1 MMDQRTLMTR
11 RFYGT
16 GLPNLKPSTLK
27 GHLIVIEGADGSGR
41 STQVSKLKEWLEGSG
56 YPTTEIGLK
65 RSSLVG
71 GELEVVMQGHT
82 LSPLTF
88 FLYYATDFADQLEN
102 VIVPA
107 LRSDFVVLADRY
119 IYTLMARDIIRGADP
134 EWVKDVYGFALIPDA
149 VFYLSVDPI
158 QLAERSLRKNQSL
171 DYWESG
177 MDIRRHGNMYECFIW
192 YQQLLKKTLDSM
204 ADEYGFIR
212 LNGDM
217 NSNAVFAELREK
229 VKSILNP

>member
-1 MMDQRTLMTR
+1 MMDQKGLVSR

-16 GLPNLKPSTLK
+16 GIPNIKPSTLK
-27 GHLIVIEGADGSGR
+27 GHLIVVEGADGSGR
-41 STQVSKLKEWLEGSG
+41 STQVAKLKEWLEGSG

-102 VIVPA
+102 VIIPA

-149 VFYLSVDPI
+149 VFYLSVDPT

-177 MDIRRHGNMYECFIW
+177 MDIRRHGNMYECFVW
-192 YQQLLKKTLDSM
+192 YQQLLKKTLDGMS
-204 ADEYGFIR
+204 DEYGFTR

-217 NSNAVFAELREK
+217 NPNTVFAELREK